1 LERIYDIFASLLEVR
16 ATPPR
21 FVERQ
26 PNCSATTMGGAHM
39 QYIVAAIVLLIL
51 LSMDME
57 VLLIIGGIALVLWLI
72 AHV

>member
-1 LERIYDIFASLLEVR
+1 
-16 ATPPR
+16 
-21 FVERQ
+21 
-26 PNCSATTMGGAHM
+26 M